1 MRRNIC
7 AGGTSYDGFSLNVL
21 SEDSLNK
28 IHLNTLEILEQ
39 TGVFVES
46 EMAMDVYEAHGC
58 RVDWEKKVVKI
69 PGHLVEDAIRKAPSR
84 VILCGRDPR
93 NDVVLEGTRVN
104 FVTFGEGVKVNDP
117 YTGERRSSTKQDI
130 ADVAKLVDTLDNL
143 DLIET
148 TLNARDKDERV
159 ALLHNAEA
167 TFSNTTKHYS
177 TGACDAHEAEVIID
191 MAAHIVGGMDKLRDR
206 PIISGG
212 GCPVSP
218 LTMGRGNT
226 EMLMTFAKAGLPC
239 SPLSMAMAGGSSPI
253 TLAGTLV
260 VHNAEILSCIT
271 LIQMVN
277 PGTPCMYASSTT
289 IMDMRKAIATVGAPE
304 LGMLSAAVVRLA
316 QFYNLPSFV
325 AGT

>member
-1 MRRNIC
+1 MIRNLH
-7 AGGTSYDGFSLNVL
+7 AGGISYDGFSLNVL

-28 IHLNTLEILEQ
+28 IHLNTLEILEK

-46 EMAMDVYEAHGC
+46 DMAMDVYEVNGC
-58 RVDWEKKVVKI
+58 KVDRDKKIVKI
-69 PGHLVEDAIRKAPSR
+69 PGYLVEEAIRKAPPR
-84 VILCGRDPR
+84 VILSGRDSK

-104 FVTFGEGVKVNDP
+104 FITFGEGIKVIDP
-117 YTGERRSSTKQDI
+117 YTGVRRPSTKQDI
-130 ADVAKLVDTLDNL
+130 ADVAKLVDALDNL
-143 DLIET
+143 SLIET
-148 TLNARDKDERV
+148 TLSARDKDERV
-159 ALLHNAEA
+159 AFLHNAEA
-167 TFSNTTKHYS
+167 TLSNTTKHYS
-177 TGACDAHEAEVIID
+177 CGACDAHEAEMIID
-191 MAAHIVGGMDKLRDR
+191 MAAHIVGGMDKLREQ

-212 GCPVSP
+212 GCPISP
-218 LTMGRGNT
+218 LVMGKGNT

-239 SPLSMAMAGGSSPI
+239 SPLSMAMAGGSSPV

-260 VHNAEILSCIT
+260 VHNAEILACIA

-289 IMDMRKAIATVGAPE
+289 IMDMRKATATVGAPE
-304 LGMLSAAVVRLA
+304 LGMISAAVVRLA

>member
-1 MRRNIC
+1 MIRNMH
-7 AGGTSYDGFSLNVL
+7 AGGSSYDGFSLNVL
-21 SEDSLNK
+21 SEDSLTK
-28 IHLNTLEILEQ
+28 IHLNTLEILEE

-46 EMAMDVYEAHGC
+46 DMAMDVYEAHGC
-58 RVDWEKKVVKI
+58 KVDREKKIVKI
-69 PGHLVEDAIRKAPSR
+69 PGYLVEDAIRKAPAR
-84 VILCGRDPR
+84 VILCGRDPK
-93 NDVVLEGTRVN
+93 NDVILEAGRVN
-104 FVTFGEGVKVNDP
+104 FITFGEGINVIDP
-117 YTGERRSSTKQDI
+117 YTGERRPSTKQDI

-148 TLNARDKDERV
+148 TLSPRDKDQRV
-159 ALLHNAEA
+159 GFLHNAEA
-167 TFSNTTKHYS
+167 TFNNTTKHFS
-177 TGACDAHEAEVIID
+177 NGACDAHDAELVIA
-191 MAAHIVGGMDKLRDR
+191 MAAHIAGGRDKLRER
-206 PIISGG
+206 PFISGG
-212 GCPVSP
+212 GCPISP
-218 LTMGRGNT
+218 LIMGKGNT
-226 EMLMTFAKAGLPC
+226 EMLMTYAKAGLPC

-260 VHNAEILSCIT
+260 VHNAEILACIA

-304 LGMLSAAVVRLA
+304 LGMLSAGVVRLA

>member
-1 MRRNIC
+1 MRRNTC
-7 AGGTSYDGFSLNVL
+7 AGGTAYDGFSLNVL

-28 IHLNTLEILEQ
+28 IHLNTLEVLEE
-39 TGVFVES
+39 TGIFVES
-46 EMAMDVYEAHGC
+46 EMAMDTYEAHGC
-58 RVDWEKKVVKI
+58 RVDRDKKIVKI
-69 PGHLVEDAIRKAPSR
+69 PGYLVEDAIRKAPPR
-84 VILCGRDPR
+84 VILCGRDPK

-104 FVTFGEGVKVNDP
+104 FVTFGEGIKVNDP
-117 YTGERRSSTKQDI
+117 YTGLRRPSTKQDI
-130 ADVAKLVDTLDNL
+130 ADVAKLVDTLDDL

-159 ALLHNAEA
+159 ALFHNADA
-167 TFSNTTKHYS
+167 TLNNTTKHYS
-177 TGACDAHEAEVIID
+177 TGACNAHEAEVIID
-191 MAAHIVGGMDKLRDR
+191 MAAHIAGGMDKLRER
-206 PIISGG
+206 PFISGG

-218 LTMGRGNT
+218 LTMGKGNT
-226 EMLMTFAKAGLPC
+226 EMLMTFAQNGLPC

-289 IMDMRKAIATVGAPE
+289 IMDMRNAIASVGSPE
-304 LGMLSAAVVRLA
+304 MGMLSAAVVKLA

-325 AGT
+325 GGT

>member
-1 MRRNIC
+1 MKRNIR
-7 AGGTSYDGFSLNVL
+7 AGGASLDGFSLNVL
-21 SEDSLNK
+21 GEDSLYK
-28 IHLNTLEILEQ
+28 IHLDTLELLER

-46 EMAMDVYEAHGC
+46 EKAMDVYQAHGC
-58 RVDWEKKVVKI
+58 HVNRDKKIVKI
-69 PGHLVEDAIRKAPSR
+69 PGYLVEDAIRKAPPR
-84 VILCGRDPR
+84 VVLCGREAK
-93 NDVVLEGTRVN
+93 NDVVLEDNRVN

-117 YTGERRSSTKQDI
+117 YTGERRSSTKKDI
-130 ADVAKLVDTLDNL
+130 ADVAKIVDALDNM

-159 ALLHNAEA
+159 ALFHNAEA
-167 TFSNTTKHYS
+167 TLNNTSKHYS
-177 TGACDAHEAEVIID
+177 CGACDEHEAEVVID
-191 MAAHIVGGMDKLRDR
+191 MAAHIVGGIDKLRER
-206 PIISGG
+206 PILSGG

-218 LTMGRGNT
+218 LTLGKGNT
-226 EMLMTFAKAGLPC
+226 EMLMTFAKYGLPC

-304 LGMLSAAVVRLA
+304 LGMISAAVAKLA
-316 QFYNLPSFV
+316 QFYNIPSFV
-325 AGT
+325 AGS